1 MGSICITP
9 SSSQLRGPGV
19 AFRIT
24 VTLLVLLSI
33 STTNEQAATTFCV
46 PVLGLSM
53 QQQPPPTQPKILS
66 VGLGAV
72 DFVATVDHFPE
83 PDEKMRSSSLL
94 VEGGGN
100 AANTAC
106 AIAGLFPTSDDGS
119 SSTTASSSNLLTAVG
134 DDPNGNIIIDGLTTR
149 NVNVLAER
157 YPGNSPFS
165 YILANNDPKD
175 GSNTRTCIHQPSS
188 GDMSVG
194 YVLND
199 DNVNIKDMTAVHF
212 DVRYPT
218 AAVQL
223 AKKCIEL
230 NIPYSVDVERP
241 RDGLEEILKG
251 ASVVICNSEY
261 CQNVDE
267 KNGEGG
273 TVQCLTR
280 VMKKQAPHA
289 KIAVQTL
296 GSKGS
301 CLVILDEDMKSTVLS
316 LIDANGNG
324 KKDNDDDD
332 DDDTVVLLEDK
343 DLPGLPVVTLSSQ
356 DGSLTCSA
364 CSGGDVVDSTGAGDA
379 FIGGFL
385 SALWAHHHSAS
396 ASASASSLNQAE
408 AEAGAERPTATT
420 ISSNVYV
427 LGRALRIGSRVAA
440 RKLEKPGARSGL
452 PKIDEDSFLQKEF
465 DALLEEPSSAS
476 KIKGGSDDSTSGD
489 NVGGFF
495 QKVLSFI
502 K

>member
-1 MGSICITP
+1 MQTP
-9 SSSQLRGPGV
+9 
-19 AFRIT
+19 T
-24 VTLLVLLSI
+24 
-33 STTNEQAATTFCV
+33 
-46 PVLGLSM
+46 
-53 QQQPPPTQPKILS
+53 PKILS

-106 AIAGLFPTSDDGS
+106 AIAGLFPSSDGS
-119 SSTTASSSNLLTAVG
+119 ASNLLTAVG

-149 NVNVLAER
+149 NVNVLAEK

-188 GDMSVG
+188 GDMTVG

-199 DNVNIKDMTAVHF
+199 SNVNIKDMTAVHF

-280 VMKKQAPHA
+280 VMKKQAPNA

-301 CLVILDEDMKSTVLS
+301 CLVFLDEGMKSKVLS
-316 LIDANGNG
+316 LIDNHGNG
-324 KKDNDDDD
+324 TGKKDDDD
-332 DDDTVVLLEDK
+332 DHTVVLLEDT
-343 DLPGLPVVTLSSQ
+343 DLPGLPVVTLSSE

-385 SALWAHHHSAS
+385 SALWAHHS
-396 ASASASSLNQAE
+396 ASASASSTVKNQAE
-408 AEAGAERPTATT
+408 IAEGP
-420 ISSNVYV
+420 ISNNVYV

-440 RKLEKPGARSGL
+440 RKLEQPGARSGL
-452 PKIDEDSFLQKEF
+452 PNIDEDSFLQKEF

-476 KIKGGSDDSTSGD
+476 KIKAGSDSGSGD

-495 QKVLSFI
+495 QKVFSFI